1 MLNKIQ
7 IIGRLGGDPEVRYLP
22 SGDAVAN
29 FSVATTETWKD
40 KQSGE
45 KKETTEWHRVAA
57 FGKLGEVCGQY
68 LKKGGLVYIEGS
80 LRTQSYEKNGETRY
94 SVQIRADQMKMLG
107 GKPDGDSGGQ
117 QRERS
122 ASSGGQ
128 RATSAN
134 NHGSTRGEARGGL
147 DDDSDIPF

>member
-1 MLNKIQ
+1 MLNKVQ

-45 KKETTEWHRVAA
+45 RKEATEWHRVAA
-57 FGKLGEVCGQY
+57 FGKLGEICGQY

-80 LRTQSYEKNGETRY
+80 IRTQTYEKDGQTRY
-94 SVQIRADQMKMLG
+94 SVQIRADNMKMLS
-107 GKPDGDSGGQ
+107 GKQDGDSGGER
-117 QRERS
+117 RERP
-122 ASSGGQ
+122 ASNNGNGSQ
-128 RATSAN
+128 N
-134 NHGSTRGEARGGL
+134 NHGSTRGESRSGFDEM
-147 DDDSDIPF
+147 DDDMPF